1 MIDYHALAPDL
12 IMAGTV
18 LVVLVVDIFT
28 RHDRK
33 YLTALTAMAGIVVA
47 SFPLVTLGFSEVG
60 ARTMLDGSYVVDEF
74 AIALK
79 AFFLFVAF
87 VTVLLSFSYI
97 EGDRYYQGEFY
108 FLLLSSIL
116 GAMLMASARDM
127 VTMFVALELVSGPA
141 FLMAGWRKGD
151 ARSSEAALKMFII
164 GVLSAA
170 VFLFGMSLI
179 YGATSSVLFAD
190 IAAVLSAA
198 DAAIRPAIILGVLFI
213 LVGFGFKVSA
223 VPFHFWAPD
232 TYEGAPT
239 PVTAYLSVGSK
250 AAGFIGLLT
259 MLYQAFRPVA
269 DIWGPAIW
277 IIAIASMTL
286 GNLVALRQE
295 NIVRLLAYSSI
306 SHAGFMLVPFAMAWV
321 YDDAGL
327 DQAFSAT
334 ITYLIIY
341 GIMNLGAFGLVIA
354 ASRRV
359 GSGNV
364 TDWNGLGQYAPDLA
378 ILLTIFMFSLAGVPP
393 FAGWFAKFEMFRSVA
408 NAFSGSDGA
417 VWAAVLAGA
426 AAINAVIA
434 FFYYARLVVA
444 AWFLP
449 VKEGFV
455 PRTVSVAPSLAFA
468 LSISAVAVMVIGVLP
483 WLVSE
488 VSQFST
494 LVAGG

>member
-1 MIDYHALAPDL
+1 MLDYHALAPDL
-12 IMAGTV
+12 IMAATV
-18 LVVLVVDIFT
+18 LLVLITDLFT
-28 RHDRK
+28 SDRRK
-33 YLTALTAMAGIVVA
+33 YFTALVGIVGIVA
-47 SFPLVTLGFSEVG
+47 AAIALVTLGFSDEG
-60 ARTMLDGSYVVDEF
+60 ARSMLGGSYMVDEF
-74 AIALK
+74 AVALK
-79 AFFLFVAF
+79 GFFLFVAF
-87 VTVLLSFSYI
+87 ISILLSVSYI

-116 GAMLMASARDM
+116 GAMIMASSRDM
-127 VTMFVALELVSGPA
+127 ITLFVGLELVSGPA

-179 YGATSSVLFAD
+179 YGATGSVLFAE
-190 IAAVLSAA
+190 IAMALDTGLATEPAV
-198 DAAIRPAIILGVLFI
+198 ILGVLFI
-213 LVGFGFKVSA
+213 LVGFGFKVAA

-239 PVTAYLSVGSK
+239 PVTAYISVGSK
-250 AAGFIGLLT
+250 GAGFVGLLT
-259 MLYQAFRPVA
+259 MLYLAFRPVA

-277 IIAIASMTL
+277 VIAILSMTL

-295 NIVRLLAYSSI
+295 NIVRLLAYSSVA
-306 SHAGFMLVPFAMAWV
+306 HAGFMLVPFGMAAV
-321 YDDAGL
+321 YDDAGME
-327 DQAFSAT
+327 QAFSAT

-364 TDWNGLGQYAPDLA
+364 SDWNGLAQYSPDLGF
-378 ILLTIFMFSLAGVPP
+378 LLAIFMFSLAGVPP
-393 FAGWFAKFEMFRSVA
+393 LAGWFAKFEVFRAVA
-408 NAFSGSDGA
+408 GAFSGGGG
-417 VWAAVLAGA
+417 VWAVILASA
-426 AAINAVIA
+426 AAINAVVA
-434 FFYYARLVVA
+434 FYYYARLVVA

-449 VKEGFV
+449 TPDGFK
-455 PRTVSVAPSLAFA
+455 PRKIQLAPTLAFA
-468 LSISAVAVMVIGVLP
+468 LSISAVALFVIGILP

-488 VSQFST
+488 VSQFSSV
-494 LVAGG
+494 VAGG